1 MEALAGLRR
10 PGAAAA
16 ARIKAWAASRFGD
29 GDEAWVVT
37 ETLCRVPGAAPRQT
51 VIALLHPAASI
62 AFRLEMPMD
71 EVTQAHIADL
81 GARAAALAAEGCC

>member
-1 MEALAGLRR
+1 MAVLTALRR
-10 PGAAAA
+10 PDAGAA

-29 GDEAWVVT
+29 GAEAWLVT
-37 ETLCRVPGAAPRQT
+37 ETTCRIPGAAPRQT

-62 AFRLEMPMD
+62 AFRLDKPVSA
-71 EVTQAHIADL
+71 VTEADILHL